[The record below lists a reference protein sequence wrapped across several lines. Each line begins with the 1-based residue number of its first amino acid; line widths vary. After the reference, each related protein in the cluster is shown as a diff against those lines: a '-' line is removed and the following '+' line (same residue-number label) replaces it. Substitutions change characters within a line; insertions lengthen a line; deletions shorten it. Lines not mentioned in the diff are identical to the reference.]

1 MDFLI
6 VSLLIAVG
14 LNALLFL
21 PAFFFKTDK
30 LTDFSYALSFA
41 IVATGGYL
49 LSTQAALHTLIFGLV
64 LAWSLRLGSFLV
76 YRIHVQGRD
85 NRFDEM
91 RSQFFPF
98 LRFWLAQG
106 LSAWVILLAALF
118 VWRSDSPEITTLTY
132 VGIVIF
138 IVGLIIE
145 AVSDLQKFH
154 FSRNNTKKTWIDTGL
169 WRMSRHPNYFGE
181 ISLWIGMYLAALS
194 TLTTTQAL
202 WALLSPVFIAGLLIF
217 ISGIPIL
224 EKSADQKWGK
234 QKSYQDYKK
243 AVPILVPTPSSILR
257 LFK

>member
-1 MDFLI
+1 MDFLLA
-6 VSLLIAVG
+6 SLLIAVG

-41 IVATGGYL
+41 IVAIGAYT
-49 LSTQAALHTLIFGLV
+49 LSSKETLHTILLGLV

-85 NRFDEM
+85 NRFDDM
-91 RSQFFPF
+91 RSKFFPF

-118 VWRSDSPEITTLTY
+118 VWRSEEPVVNTFTY
-132 VGIVIF
+132 VGLAIFVI
-138 IVGLIIE
+138 GLLIE
-145 AVSDLQKFH
+145 GVADLQKFK
-154 FSRNNTKKTWIDTGL
+154 FSRRNTKQTWIDSGL

-181 ISLWIGMYLAALS
+181 ISLWIGMYLAALGS
-194 TLTTTQAL
+194 ITATQAL
-202 WALLSPVFIAGLLIF
+202 WALASPIFIAGLLLF

-224 EKSADQKWGK
+224 EKSADKKWGS
-234 QKSYQDYKK
+234 QKSYQLYKK
-243 AVPILVPTPSSILR
+243 QVPILVPTPASIAR

>member
-1 MDFLI
+1 MDFLLA
-6 VSLLIAVG
+6 SLLIAVG

-41 IVATGGYL
+41 IVAVGAYV
-49 LSTQAALHTLIFGLV
+49 LSSKEGLHTLLLGLV

-91 RSQFFPF
+91 RSNFFPF

-118 VWRSDSPEITTLTY
+118 VWRTDTPTITALTW

-138 IVGLIIE
+138 VVGLVIE
-145 AVSDLQKFH
+145 AVSDLQKFK
-154 FSRNNTKKTWIDTGL
+154 FSRHNPKKTWIDSGL

-181 ISLWIGMYLAALS
+181 ISLWTGMYLAALS
-194 TLTTTQAL
+194 SISVSQAL
-202 WALLSPVFIAGLLIF
+202 WALASPLFIAGLLLF

-224 EKSADQKWGK
+224 EKSADKKWGG
-234 QKSYQDYKK
+234 QKAYKDYKQN
-243 AVPILVPTPSSILR
+243 VPLLVPTPRSIAR